1 MAPRNKQVVLH
12 AQEFTEYF
20 TILDNTWLL
29 SVVLSSKFDSA
40 LRCQWDRR
48 PFTLEGDALLQFF
61 AAIALGSRGTRRR
74 WCASLE
80 KAAPLKYGVCNKLMW
95 KCKKPGTGSWLATI
109 LSCKSWRVRMSM
121 RPKRR
126 KTSWSSQSSSS
137 SQSNI
142 FVTCQAKRNNPNQ
155 VRWENPL
162 FSPCPCYQDRQVVSL
177 LACGTSRCFWRE
189 LWRDTFYV
197 QSVVVLVS
205 VRLRWHFIIVWF
217 LQVIIIIHIVIVV
230 VIVFSHGTTV
240 AAIVKCRAE
249 QGTKGHPNGCHDK
262 QAKHMDAA
270 ILPPRDGIGGRGLCR
285 FVVVAADDRWL
296 FCMTMKPW
304 SSPVWRHERMS
315 LCHHSYLSSWS
326 DTVGMI
332 KVGVCVSV
340 VALVCEKWLV
350 VGCWWGW
357 WDSKTHRRNIIVA
370 QRENK
375 RWGWSCQNSCTG

>member
-1 MAPRNKQVVLH
+1 
-12 AQEFTEYF
+12 
-20 TILDNTWLL
+20 
-29 SVVLSSKFDSA
+29 
-40 LRCQWDRR
+40 
-48 PFTLEGDALLQFF
+48 
-61 AAIALGSRGTRRR
+61 
-74 WCASLE
+74 
-80 KAAPLKYGVCNKLMW
+80 
-95 KCKKPGTGSWLATI
+95 
-109 LSCKSWRVRMSM
+109 M

-155 VRWENPL
+155 VSWENPL
-162 FSPCPCYQDRQVVSL
+162 FSPCPCGQDRQASTSFVSL
-177 LACGTSRCFWRE
+177 LASGKDNVSLFLKRIMERHVLRPICCSSCFGE
-189 LWRDTFYV
+189 AAF
-197 QSVVVLVS
+197 
-205 VRLRWHFIIVWF
+205 IVWF

-262 QAKHMDAA
+262 QAKHKDAA

-350 VGCWWGW
+350 VGCW
-357 WDSKTHRRNIIVA
+357 
-370 QRENK
+370 
-375 RWGWSCQNSCTG
+375 